1 MKKNTLYSVS
11 LILGLLCFFFVK
23 SKISSQPEL
32 YSHYYKY
39 SSLTKSST
47 SPVNSSCFNN
57 LIEEDDD
64 HTFSLQAIIPVTHT
78 LPFTLNSTL
87 KVNLTKINND
97 VAHLYLG
104 IPTFIVIQNFRL

>member
-1 MKKNTLYSVS
+1 MKKNTLYSVF

-23 SKISSQPEL
+23 SKFSSQSEHSGHSHQ
-32 YSHYYKY
+32 YSYV
-39 SSLTKSST
+39 TKSST
-47 SPVNSSCFNN
+47 SPISSSCFNN

-64 HTFSLQAIIPVTHT
+64 HNFSLQAIIPVTHT